1 MDNSAADRVF
11 MISDSLLSQE
21 LDANEKLLWS
31 GRPSPSDAASRGCV
45 QSIIGV
51 FLTGFALF
59 WMSGAYWVTQQGPRD
74 FGPPGSSF
82 FPLFGLIFVF
92 AGLALVFTPFF
103 NSNKASQTIYAVTD
117 RRLLILEGSGA
128 QTFLPAELER
138 LERRGGEDGRGDV
151 IFAREL
157 RRGAK
162 GRTYTHEIGF
172 FGIENPRE
180 VERLIRLHLQS
191 QPN

>member
-1 MDNSAADRVF
+1 
-11 MISDSLLSQE
+11 MISDSQLSQE
-21 LDANEKLLWS
+21 LDSDEKLLWS

-45 QSIIGV
+45 TSIFGL
-51 FLTGFALF
+51 FFTGFALF
-59 WMSGAYWVTQQGPRD
+59 WMSGAFWITRQGPRD
-74 FGPPGSSF
+74 FGPPGSSL

-92 AGLALVFTPFF
+92 VGLAMVFAPLF

-128 QTFLPAELER
+128 QTFLPSELER
-138 LERRGGEDGRGDV
+138 LERRGGENGRGDV

-162 GRTYTHEIGF
+162 GRAYTHEIGF

-180 VERLIRLHLQS
+180 VERLIRQHLQS
-191 QPN
+191 